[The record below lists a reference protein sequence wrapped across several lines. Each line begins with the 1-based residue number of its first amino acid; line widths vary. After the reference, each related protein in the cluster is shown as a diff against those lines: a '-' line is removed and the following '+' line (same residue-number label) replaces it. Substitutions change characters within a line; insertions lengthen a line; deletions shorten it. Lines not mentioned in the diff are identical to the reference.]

1 MRGFV
6 IAIIL
11 GGVLITG
18 VFSLRPGGLRVQLRL
33 MKRRFRVAFTLAGI
47 FLVLSSI
54 IRLYVYIAR
63 QPIFISDIVV
73 ITIGLATAVAFL
85 VWAQDPPDVVQQQRR
100 PPARSQSRPRR

>member
-1 MRGFV
+1 MRGFL

-11 GGVLITG
+11 GCLLITG

-47 FLVLSSI
+47 FIVLSSM

-63 QPIFISDIVV
+63 QPILFSDIGV
-73 ITIGLATAVAFL
+73 IMVGLATAIAFL
-85 VWAQDPPDVVQQQRR
+85 VWAQDPPLETQQR
-100 PPARSQSRPRR
+100 PPQDQSRPRR